1 MQLKIIQIM
10 RCRNLQ
16 PVTEIEAK
24 DKKDY
29 KTSLNEIKNLLSME
43 FDSNSSKE
51 QLVFEEL
58 YYDVFK
64 RIGLINGINIQE
76 EVEKLKTF
84 INKEMDFDYQ
94 TFINLIAQFAEKYC
108 IEECFN
114 NEDCPIQNYCKQ
126 YRLEKVIEQNNSNNP
141 LLIDLFSG
149 AGGMSLGFKHAGFDI
164 ALANDIEKACVDTYT
179 HNHPEV
185 PEQNI
190 VLDDIKN
197 LLTYA
202 KQLLPNK
209 EIDLIIGGPPCQGF
223 SNANRQRLIDDPR
236 NKLYKHFVE
245 FVDFIKPNFFVMEN
259 VRGMQSISN
268 QVVEDFQQL
277 GYNVHCEI
285 LNAADF
291 GVPQNRER
299 LIFIGNLLGEDS
311 KQIFSEIREK
321 AKENNK
327 HVLKD
332 ALYGLK
338 ELKALTIKNATEFDT
353 EESGYKIDKNQYYGN
368 ENEYI
373 NLINNNKN
381 SRYVFNHKA
390 RYNNDRDIEIFGRLN
405 QGDKS
410 DDPKIADIMPYKSR
424 NHIFKDKYFKLQN
437 DKFCKTITAH
447 MKFDCN
453 MYIHPTQARG
463 LTPREAARIQSFPD
477 DYFFKGPYTK
487 TYMQIGNSVPPLMGR
502 GIAKVIKKYI
512 DKNRDKK
519 SFSKKSTVGM

>member
-1 MQLKIIQIM
+1 M
-10 RCRNLQ
+10 RCRNLR
-16 PVTEIEAK
+16 PVTEIEGK

-29 KTSLNEIKNLLSME
+29 KTSLNEIKTLLSLE
-43 FDSNSSKE
+43 FDNNNSE
-51 QLVFEEL
+51 GQLILDEL
-58 YYDVFK
+58 YYDVLN
-64 RIGLINGINIQE
+64 RIGLISDVNNQK
-76 EVEKLKTF
+76 EVEELKNF

-94 TFINLIAQFAEKYC
+94 TFINLIAQFSNKYC
-108 IEECFN
+108 TDECSN
-114 NEDCPIQNYCKQ
+114 CEDNPIKNYCEY
-126 YRLEKVIEQNNSNNP
+126 YRLEKVNEQNNSENP

-149 AGGMSLGFKHAGFDI
+149 AGGMSLGFKHAGFNI
-164 ALANDIEKACVDTYT
+164 ALANDIEKACIDTYT

-185 PEQNI
+185 PKQNV

-197 LLTYA
+197 LLTYVEE
-202 KQLLPNK
+202 LLPNK

-245 FVDFIKPNFFVMEN
+245 FVDLIKPNFFVMEN

-268 QVVEDFQQL
+268 QVVEDFEQL

-299 LIFIGNLLGEDS
+299 LIFIGNLLGIDS
-311 KQIFSEIREK
+311 KQIFSEIRDK
-321 AKENNK
+321 TKENNSY
-327 HVLKD
+327 VLKD
-332 ALYGLK
+332 ALYGLR
-338 ELKALTIKNATEFDT
+338 ELKALTIRNATELDT
-353 EESGYKIDKNQYYGN
+353 EESGRKIDKNPYYGK

-373 NLINNNKN
+373 NLINNNNN
-381 SRYVFNHKA
+381 SKYVFNHKA

-405 QGDKS
+405 QGDQS

-463 LTPREAARIQSFPD
+463 LTPREAARVQSFPD

-502 GIAKVIKKYI
+502 GIAKVIKEYI
-512 DKNRDKK
+512 DEYRVNK
-519 SFSKKSTVGM
+519 SSLNKRSTVGV